1 MIRAMGKGI
10 FGQLTSRVPA
20 PRPGTPLWEPWKK
33 VMGMNTRLYRLTGGR
48 IGGRYD
54 AAPVLILHH
63 VGAKS
68 GERRETPVVY
78 MADGDDIII
87 VASMGGMPKNPSW
100 LHNVRA
106 NPEVTVEIRGERRTM
121 TARVVS
127 EPERQEL
134 WPRLLEMWPA
144 WEDYQARTER
154 PIRVVRLT
162 PA

>member
-1 MIRAMGKGI
+1 MDKGI

-33 VMGMNTRLYRLTGGR
+33 VMGLNTRLYRLTGGR

-68 GERRETPVVY
+68 GAARETPLVY
-78 MADGDDIII
+78 LADGDDIVI
-87 VASMGGMPKNPSW
+87 VASMGGMPTNPAW
-100 LHNVRA
+100 VHNLRA
-106 NPEVTVEIRGERRTM
+106 NPLVTVEIRGERRDM
-121 TARVVS
+121 TAR
-127 EPERQEL
+127 ELDEDERAAM

-144 WEDYQARTER
+144 WEDYQARAER
-154 PIRVVRLT
+154 RIPVLRLS
-162 PA
+162 PR

>member
-1 MIRAMGKGI
+1 MGKGV
-10 FGQLTSRVPA
+10 FGQFTSRVPA

-33 VMGMNTRLYRLTGGR
+33 VMGLNTRLYRLTNGR

-68 GERRETPVVY
+68 GEPRETPVVY
-78 MADGDDIII
+78 LADGDDIVI
-87 VASMGGMPKNPSW
+87 VASMGGIPKNPAW
-100 LHNVRA
+100 LYNIRA
-106 NPEVTVEIRGERRTM
+106 NPQVTVEIRGERRAM

-127 EPERQEL
+127 GEERAAL

-144 WEDYQARTER
+144 WEDYQARTTREI
-154 PIRVVRLT
+154 PVVRLT
-162 PA
+162 PG

>member
-1 MIRAMGKGI
+1 MGKGL
-10 FGQLTSRVPA
+10 FGHVTSRVPA

-33 VMGMNTRLYRLTGGR
+33 VMAINTHLYRLTGGR
-48 IGGRYD
+48 VGGRYD

-68 GERRETPVVY
+68 GARRETPLVY
-78 MADGDDIII
+78 LADGDDIVI
-87 VASMGGMPKNPSW
+87 VASMGGMPKNPAW
-100 LHNVRA
+100 LHNIRA
-106 NPEVTVEIRGERRTM
+106 NPLVNVEIRGSRRAM

-127 EPERQEL
+127 EDERAAL

-144 WEDYQARTER
+144 WEDYQARPTR
-154 PIRVVRLT
+154 QIPVVRLT

>member
-1 MIRAMGKGI
+1 MDKGI

-33 VMGMNTRLYRLTGGR
+33 VMGLNTRLYRLTGGR

-68 GERRETPVVY
+68 GERRETPLVY
-78 MADGDDIII
+78 LADGDDIVV
-87 VASMGGMPKNPSW
+87 VASMGGIPKNPAW

-106 NPEVTVEIRGERRTM
+106 NPEVTVEIRGDRRAM
-121 TARVVS
+121 TAREVDDA
-127 EPERQEL
+127 ERAAL

-144 WEDYQARTER
+144 WEAYQDRTER
-154 PIRVVRLT
+154 RIPVLRLS
-162 PA
+162 PR